1 MLLTVGYKLR
11 TLQKLEDEKIDKR
24 VIFSYLAI
32 YPLLQSLPLEFSSRT
47 TVYREQL
54 AHNCMFSIAACSV
67 NKKISG
73 ACYCGWVVPNEHTG
87 N

>member
-1 MLLTVGYKLR
+1 MA
-11 TLQKLEDEKIDKR
+11 LE
-24 VIFSYLAI
+24 
-32 YPLLQSLPLEFSSRT
+32 LQSIGN
-47 TVYREQL
+47 REQL

-67 NKKISG
+67 NKNISG